1 MLANMQAQASAMGMT
16 IVPAVLQ
23 TPEGLDAAF
32 STVIAAGPEA
42 LHLLADSGNQG
53 LTDRIAD
60 FALQQRLPSFST
72 LTRFAEFGG
81 LIAYGASLSKLLVR
95 AGYFTKRIL
104 DGTKPADLPVE
115 QPTRVELWIN
125 LKTAKSLKLAVP
137 ATLLAVADEVI
148 E

>member
-1 MLANMQAQASAMGMT
+1 MQAQASAMGMT